1 MAQRHLGAAA
11 HAELAMA
18 WRRLVHAGGKGLALA
33 AHLEVPAS
41 RVTEYGTPDSGR
53 SPSIATVLEAEAFMG
68 RPFVTE
74 ALAAAQ
80 GLRLVP
86 AEAAEAPDAV
96 EKRAAG
102 LMATMGEAFAAY
114 GAAMADRQL
123 SRAERKRLEARFS
136 EVSAA
141 ALKLAA
147 SLRGVA

>member
-18 WRRLVHAGGKGLALA
+18 WRRMVLAGGKGLALA
-33 AHLEVPAS
+33 AHLGVPAS
-41 RVTEYGTPDSGR
+41 RVTEYGIPDSER
-53 SPSIATVLEAEAFMG
+53 SPSVATVLEAEAFMG

-96 EKRAAG
+96 EPRAAK
-102 LMATMGEAFAAY
+102 LMAAMGEAFASY
-114 GAAMADRQL
+114 GAAIADRRL
-123 SRAERKRLEARFS
+123 SKAERKRLEREFG

-141 ALKLAA
+141 ALRLVAA
-147 SLRGVA
+147 LRGAA